1 MTTKVMTLN
10 DVPSKTE
17 DFLRRC
23 CDDGKSMVVELPD
36 HRRVSVQIHDDD
48 DDLIDRLIEKN
59 AAFRRLLEKSQA
71 SPLLPFPPP
80 GA

>member
-17 DFLRRC
+17 GFLRRC
-23 CDDGKSMVVELPD
+23 CDDGKSLVVELPD
-36 HRRVSVQIHDDD
+36 RRRVSVQIHDDD

-59 AAFRRLLEKSQA
+59 AAFRQLLEKSQA

-80 GA
+80 SA